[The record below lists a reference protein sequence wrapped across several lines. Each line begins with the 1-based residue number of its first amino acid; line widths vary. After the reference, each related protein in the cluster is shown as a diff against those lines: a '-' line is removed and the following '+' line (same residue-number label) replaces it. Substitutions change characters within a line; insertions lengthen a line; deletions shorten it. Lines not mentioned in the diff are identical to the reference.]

1 MPDGLGQNIQ
11 IDHIHARAI
20 CDEIADRL
28 RVILRQTSEL
38 PPYLS
43 YLMSRL
49 AEIDEQ
55 TELSHVATMVAP
67 SIVPWQEDLIF
78 PRDLASFQ
86 EYRPAAPELVD

>member
-28 RVILRQTSEL
+28 RVILRQTCEL

-49 AEIDEQ
+49 AEIDQ
-55 TELSHVATMVAP
+55 QIELSQMSTMIAP
-67 SIVPWQEDLIF
+67 SIVPCQEDLVF
-78 PRDLASFQ
+78 PSDLAP
-86 EYRPAAPELVD
+86 YRENQPAAAELAD